1 MTQENQHIESILP
14 WINVIIVLTIYHLEF
29 KTHIDSLTT
38 RLTTPLKDNEKPL
51 IEEEI
56 NNNSDEN
63 NDENIQSILEKLEQN
78 IDNQF
83 EILYQKW
90 SDYDSL

>member
-1 MTQENQHIESILP
+1 M
-14 WINVIIVLTIYHLEF
+14 
-29 KTHIDSLTT
+29 TT
-38 RLTTPLKDNEKPL
+38 RLTLSLKDNEKL
-51 IEEEI
+51 LVEREI
-56 NNNSDEN
+56 DNSSDEN
-63 NDENIQSILEKLEQN
+63 NDENIQNILERLEQN